1 MTHDHE
7 IELKVRDYEC
17 DMQGVVNNSVYQNYL
32 EHARHEFLL
41 SRGLDFAELTA
52 RKIQLVVTRAEL
64 DYRQSLSSGDRFV
77 VQSRL
82 RRASRLRFEFQQ
94 DIFRLPERRLML
106 SGRIVGTSL
115 DADGR
120 PFLPA
125 ELEPLLGD

>member
-1 MTHDHE
+1 MTDDHE
-7 IELKVRDYEC
+7 IELK
-17 DMQGVVNNSVYQNYL
+17 VVNNSVYQNYL

-64 DYRQSLSSGDRFV
+64 DYRLSLTSGDRFV
-77 VQSRL
+77 VGSRM
-82 RRASRLRFEFQQ
+82 RRASRLRFEFRQ
-94 DIFRLPERRLML
+94 DIFRLPERRLVL

-115 DADGR
+115 DAGGR
-120 PFLPA
+120 PFLPT